1 MEVVVEGERGFGVRP
16 KDVALAICGRIGTA
30 GGTGYV
36 MEYRGS
42 VFRDMSIEGRLTVA
56 NMSIEAGARSGLFA
70 PDEHTSAYLE
80 GSPMAPNAAEWAA
93 AVPYWKPLATDEGV
107 ASDKSGLLPTAAIDP
122 KDQRRTN

>member
-36 MEYRGS
+36 MEYQGS

-70 PDEHTSAYLE
+70 PDETTFAYLK
-80 GSPMAPNAAEWAA
+80 GRPMAPKGADWDA
-93 AVPYWKPLATDEGV
+93 AVAWWRTLVTDEGTV
-107 ASDKSGLLPTAAIDP
+107 F
-122 KDQRRTN
+122 DQTVV